1 MTLSGRW
8 VVLRLQHEDSGNRA
22 GSQAGICPLL
32 GFHGVARGGLGSRL
46 GFTSWQVTYPLSA
59 CSPL

>member
-8 VVLRLQHEDSGNRA
+8 AVQRLQQDSGNRA
-22 GSQAGICPLL
+22 GSQAGICPLP

-59 CSPL
+59 CFPL